1 MVRNPQLLYRYT
13 SVRSILSFRKPGNT
27 SLLTLAFYNRGNRR
41 SLDSIWSRLYLL
53 RRRRLSWPVVLR
65 QLRGNMLPRRS
76 GQRRRRGRFP
86 TLRKCYCIFPI
97 DISRTR
103 YLRYQCLKRPSRFT
117 TPHGRKW
124 SGGRR
129 TPRSTPQLPTTNA
142 RHRTRGSTRY
152 PGLYIQSLS
161 FGRWFP
167 LIRLSSACGQIDNCR
182 LSQLRLG
189 HGHW

>member
-13 SVRSILSFRKPGNT
+13 SVRSIYSFRIPENT
-27 SLLTLAFYNRGNRR
+27 SLLTLAFYNRGSRR
-41 SLDSIWSRLYLL
+41 SLDPIWCRLYLL
-53 RRRRLSWPVVLR
+53 YWRTLSRPIILR
-65 QLRGNMLPRRS
+65 QLRGDMLPRRS

-97 DISRTR
+97 YISRTR

-124 SGGRR
+124 SRGRR
-129 TPRSTPQLPTTNA
+129 TPRSTPQLPATNA

-152 PGLYIQSLS
+152 PGVYI
-161 FGRWFP
+161 
-167 LIRLSSACGQIDNCR
+167 
-182 LSQLRLG
+182 
-189 HGHW
+189 